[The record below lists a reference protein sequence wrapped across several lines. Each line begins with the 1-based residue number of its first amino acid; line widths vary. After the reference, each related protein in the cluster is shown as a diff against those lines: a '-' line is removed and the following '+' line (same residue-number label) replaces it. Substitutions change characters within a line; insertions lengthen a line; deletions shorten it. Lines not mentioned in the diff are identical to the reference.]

1 MLLTEIN
8 ETFKGIKSLLA
19 KLFMTTDSAERGI
32 NHIKHALFAQVR
44 HQEAVNRELVEI
56 RERLKTLEQ
65 RQNFIYVTSPLPSPL
80 PTDVA
85 PSRPY
90 EVTCCAQDDDF
101 HPTNTKADNSP
112 LGPFRERAP
121 KTATTA
127 RECLEDDFNARANA
141 AGTQPWVR
149 VQPKATFSQSA
160 DAVKTPT
167 GYVAAPRGERVPR
180 YDYGN
185 EL

>member
-65 RQNFIYVTSPLPSPL
+65 RQNFIYVTAPLPSPL
-80 PTDVA
+80 PTTDA
-85 PSRPY
+85 PPLPWSDR
-90 EVTCCAQDDDF
+90 VTCA
-101 HPTNTKADNSP
+101 TNSP
-112 LGPFRERAP
+112 LGPFRERTP
-121 KTATTA
+121 KTALTKA
-127 RECLEDDFNARANA
+127 QQLEDDFNARANPSGT
-141 AGTQPWVR
+141 AGV
-149 VQPKATFSQSA
+149 
-160 DAVKTPT
+160 
-167 GYVAAPRGERVPR
+167 GNYVPAPRAERVPR